1 MPVHELWS
9 VQIKRNCCIL
19 PIHSLQ
25 ILHVLHMFVNTLKQ
39 HFNNFGILQDKLE
52 EAITLIKEGEPII
65 SVYQMTQKMEN
76 SNHMLMNRYMEQN
89 TRYLQTL
96 SQMAG
101 LPH

>member
-1 MPVHELWS
+1 
-9 VQIKRNCCIL
+9 
-19 PIHSLQ
+19 
-25 ILHVLHMFVNTLKQ
+25 MFVNTLKQ
-39 HFNNFGILQDKLE
+39 HINNSGILQDKLE